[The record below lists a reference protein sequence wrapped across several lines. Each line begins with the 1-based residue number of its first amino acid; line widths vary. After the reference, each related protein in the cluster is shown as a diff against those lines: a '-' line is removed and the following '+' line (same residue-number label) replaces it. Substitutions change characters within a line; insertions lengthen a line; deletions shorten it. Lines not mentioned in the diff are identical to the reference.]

1 MLVDQCGGFSEEA
14 DLRRINL
21 AMEVQ
26 PYSMVYIPLVGETD
40 LPDVSF
46 LNQFSTSD
54 QGDHSGLETS
64 YKQEDGTQKINLNKA
79 TLSELCTLPG
89 IGEATGLSIISY
101 REEQGCFQNIE
112 DIMEVPGIKQGKFD
126 RIKDNIKV
134 D

>member
-1 MLVDQCGGFSEEA
+1 M
-14 DLRRINL
+14 
-21 AMEVQ
+21 
-26 PYSMVYIPLVGETD
+26 
-40 LPDVSF
+40 
-46 LNQFSTSD
+46 
-54 QGDHSGLETS
+54 ETS